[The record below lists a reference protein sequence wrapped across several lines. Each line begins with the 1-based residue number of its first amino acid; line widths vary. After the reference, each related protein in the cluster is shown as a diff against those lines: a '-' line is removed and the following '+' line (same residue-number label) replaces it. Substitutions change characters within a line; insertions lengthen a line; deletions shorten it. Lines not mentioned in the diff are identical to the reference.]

1 MFIHSHLKKKKVGLA
16 SVKSYVDK
24 LDIDK
29 LKTLPARLNNLNA
42 DEVKLDITKL
52 QTTPVDLKKL
62 VML

>member
-1 MFIHSHLKKKKVGLA
+1 M
-16 SVKSYVDK
+16 KSYVDK